1 MGNTAAKKIIS
12 GALALTLI
20 FGGAAVLP
28 QDAVNEITGIS
39 ASAASYAVGEEFT
52 YTAYKCKVLSG
63 GNVMITK
70 YTGSAEELT
79 IPSVINGLT
88 VTELGEH
95 MFPEKYYSS
104 KYNASGWKGNT
115 YLKKVVL
122 PSSLKVIHE
131 GAFLCCTSLVSVKF
145 NSKLQTIS
153 DNAFGGCSSL
163 VELALP
169 NSVKTIGT
177 NAFADCTALKTITIP
192 NSVTEISDTSFKD
205 CDNLTINC
213 VKGSYAET
221 YAKSFGINYTNYT
234 DKKVSNCTVSFS
246 ASKYYFNGNRIKPAI
261 TVKYGSKTLKSG
273 TDYTVAYKNNLN
285 AGTGS
290 VVITGKGA
298 YGGTVTKTFTIAK
311 RSVANC
317 HIDFDA
323 VHYFTNAKIK
333 PAVKVSINGTDVYSG
348 NYTVSYSH
356 NIASGTATITIK
368 GKNNLSGEV
377 KKKFAILPKSISK
390 FTIITS
396 TNSANKY
403 QPKVTVKA
411 KASDSSTVYNGNYTV
426 SYKKLS
432 NTQVQITVTGK
443 NSLRGTKTIKVNV

>member
-52 YTAYKCKVLSG
+52 YAAYWCKVLSG

-70 YTGSAEELT
+70 YTGYAEELT
-79 IPSVINGLT
+79 IPSVINGLK
-88 VTELGEH
+88 VTEIGAEA
-95 MFPEKYYSS
+95 F
-104 KYNASGWKGNT
+104 NNNDT
-115 YLKKVVL
+115 IKKVVL
-122 PSSLKVIHE
+122 PSDLKEIGNE
-131 GAFLCCTSLVSVKF
+131 AFYSCYNLNNVQF
-145 NSKLQTIS
+145 NNKLQTIS
-153 DNAFGGCSSL
+153 DYAFQKSGL
-163 VELALP
+163 VKATLP
-169 NSVKTIGT
+169 NSLKTIGSA
-177 NAFADCTALKTITIP
+177 AFDSCAYLETITIP
-192 NSVTEISDTSFKD
+192 NSVTEISITSFAD
-205 CDNLTINC
+205 CNNLTINC
-213 VKGSYAET
+213 IKGSYAET
-221 YAKSFGINYTNYT
+221 YAKSFGIKYTNYT

-356 NIASGTATITIK
+356 NIASGAATITIK

-411 KASDSSTVYNGNYTV
+411 KASDSSAVYNGNYTV